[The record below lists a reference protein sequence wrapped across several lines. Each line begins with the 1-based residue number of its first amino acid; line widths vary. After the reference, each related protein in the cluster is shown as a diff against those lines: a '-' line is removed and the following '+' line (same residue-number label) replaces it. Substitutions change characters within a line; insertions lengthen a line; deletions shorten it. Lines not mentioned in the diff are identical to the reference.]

1 MLNLNRK
8 FMQATDLLAM
18 ETTENQKRFS
28 EYYRLANQ
36 LMDVTEKDVLI
47 EVARMLALHVSYYQS
62 RYGKVSMEETLR
74 LLHSASLTDKEV
86 GTAAD
91 AMEYL
96 TMVIGAA
103 SGLVDD
109 DPVH

>member
-1 MLNLNRK
+1 
-8 FMQATDLLAM
+8 M
-18 ETTENQKRFS
+18 ETTNNQNRFTD
-28 EYYRLANQ
+28 YYQLADRLIEAADRQ
-36 LMDVTEKDVLI
+36 TLA
-47 EVARMLALHVSYYQS
+47 EVARILAIHVAHYQS
-62 RYGKVSMEETLR
+62 RYGKLSMEETLK
-74 LLHSASLTDKEV
+74 LLYSMTLTDGEV

-96 TMVIGAA
+96 VAVLGVA

>member
-1 MLNLNRK
+1 
-8 FMQATDLLAM
+8 M
-18 ETTENQKRFS
+18 ETTENQKRFTD
-28 EYYRLANQ
+28 YYQLADRMIDAAQ
-36 LMDVTEKDVLI
+36 KDTLA
-47 EVARMLALHVSYYQS
+47 EVARILAVHVAHYQAKC
-62 RYGKVSMEETLR
+62 GKVSMEDTLK
-74 LLHSASLTDKEV
+74 LLHSVILTDEDL

-96 TMVIGAA
+96 VAVLGVA

>member
-1 MLNLNRK
+1 
-8 FMQATDLLAM
+8 
-18 ETTENQKRFS
+18 
-28 EYYRLANQ
+28 
-36 LMDVTEKDVLI
+36 
-47 EVARMLALHVSYYQS
+47 
-62 RYGKVSMEETLR
+62 MEETLR
-74 LLHSASLTDKEV
+74 LLHSVTLTDAEV

-96 TMVIGAA
+96 TVVIGAS